1 MLVKEK
7 SSMTSA
13 QPESKNKGHI
23 TDISQWKQNAFIKND
38 LKHSSHKAGPEQ
50 ADWETENHEAVFNTI
65 SMIGLGY
72 IGLPTATLFASR
84 QKKVIGVDISERA
97 VNTINQGKIHIVEP
111 DLEALVKTAVQNNY
125 LHATT
130 IPEPADAFMV
140 AVPTP
145 FKDDHQPDLSY
156 IQAAAQAIAPVLAK
170 GNLVVLES
178 TSPVGATEQ
187 MAKWLAQARPD
198 LSFPQHA
205 GDAADIQIAYCPERV
220 LPGKVVEELVT
231 NNRVIG
237 GMSAKASQMAVALY
251 KTFVEGECI
260 ITNARTAELCK
271 LTENSFR
278 DVNIAFA
285 NELSM
290 LCDTL
295 DINVWELIALA
306 NRHPRV
312 NILQPGAGVGGHCI
326 AVDPWFIVSSAPEQ
340 TRIIRTAREVNDHKP
355 EWVLEK
361 IKAAITDA
369 LAAKPGSTMADI
381 KVACLGLA
389 FKPDI
394 DDLRE
399 SPALAITKKVAQLG
413 CQVLAVEPNI
423 EGLPKPLQQ
432 SNVQLV
438 DVQQALQQ
446 ADVVC
451 VLVRHHPFIDVSDDI
466 RCRARVTDTVG
477 LYS

>member
-1 MLVKEK
+1 MFE
-7 SSMTSA
+7 
-13 QPESKNKGHI
+13 
-23 TDISQWKQNAFIKND
+23 
-38 LKHSSHKAGPEQ
+38 
-50 ADWETENHEAVFNTI
+50 TI

-84 QKKVIGVDISERA
+84 HKKVIGVDVNQHA
-97 VNTINQGKIHIVEP
+97 VDTINQGKIHIVEP
-111 DLEALVKTAVQNNY
+111 ELDVLVQKAVADGW
-125 LHATT
+125 LRATT
-130 IPEPADAFMV
+130 KPEAADAFLI

-145 FKDDHQPDLSY
+145 FKDGHQPDLGY
-156 IQAAAQAIAPVLAK
+156 IESAAKAIAPVLKK
-170 GNLVVLES
+170 GDLVVLES

-187 MAKWLAQARPD
+187 MAAWLAEARAD
-198 LSFPQHA
+198 LTFPQQA
-205 GDAADIQIAYCPERV
+205 GEEAAVQVAHCPERV
-220 LPGKVVEELVT
+220 LPGQVVRELVT
-231 NNRVIG
+231 NDRVIG
-237 GMSAKASQMAVALY
+237 GMTQKASAMAVALY

-260 ITNARTAELCK
+260 VTNARTAEMCK

-290 LCDTL
+290 ICDKQG
-295 DINVWELIALA
+295 INVWELIALA

-326 AVDPWFIVSSAPEQ
+326 AVDPWFIVASNPEEAK
-340 TRIIRTAREVNDHKP
+340 IIRTAREVNDYKP

-361 IKAAITDA
+361 VKSAIVDVMA
-369 LAAKPGSTMADI
+369 KKPGSTMQDI

-399 SPALAITKKVAQLG
+399 SPAVAITQQLAQLG

-423 EGLPKPLQQ
+423 EALPKKLAQHKL
-432 SNVQLV
+432 SLA
-438 DVQQALQQ
+438 ALDDALKT

-451 VLVRHHPFIDVSDDI
+451 VLVKHRPFIEAVARI
-466 RCRARVTDTVG
+466 RAHALAIDAVG
-477 LYS
+477 LFA